1 MTVRSITQETE
12 VSRFLY
18 YFFLCLCKSFK
29 ELFLLLSLTGFPESG
44 CKGTKFLRN
53 CKQKRKKSCD
63 FNNYFVFY
71 SVYLSKST
79 DYTLL
84 YICASKKNNPF
95 PDPPPE
101 EEGKEAHTPTPPIA
115 APHSACRE
123 REERRK
129 EERKKKKNA

>member
-44 CKGTKFLRN
+44 CKGTKFLRK

-63 FNNYFVFY
+63 FNNYFVLHP
-71 SVYLSKST
+71 VYLSKSR

-84 YICASKKNNPF
+84 YICARKKNNHNPDSPTRRREEKARKKPT
-95 PDPPPE
+95 PDP
-101 EEGKEAHTPTPPIA
+101 
-115 APHSACRE
+115 SL

>member
-1 MTVRSITQETE
+1 
-12 VSRFLY
+12 
-18 YFFLCLCKSFK
+18 
-29 ELFLLLSLTGFPESG
+29 LFSLTGFPESG

-63 FNNYFVFY
+63 FNNYFVLHP
-71 SVYLSKST
+71 VYLSKSR

-84 YICASKKNNPF
+84 YICARENNHNPDSPPRRREEEARKKPT
-95 PDPPPE
+95 PDP
-101 EEGKEAHTPTPPIA
+101 
-115 APHSACRE
+115 SL

>member
-29 ELFLLLSLTGFPESG
+29 ELFLLLLLTGFPESG

-63 FNNYFVFY
+63 FNNYFVLHP
-71 SVYLSKST
+71 VYLSKSR

-84 YICASKKNNPF
+84 YICARKNNHNPDSPPRRREEEARKKPT
-95 PDPPPE
+95 PDP
-101 EEGKEAHTPTPPIA
+101 
-115 APHSACRE
+115 SL